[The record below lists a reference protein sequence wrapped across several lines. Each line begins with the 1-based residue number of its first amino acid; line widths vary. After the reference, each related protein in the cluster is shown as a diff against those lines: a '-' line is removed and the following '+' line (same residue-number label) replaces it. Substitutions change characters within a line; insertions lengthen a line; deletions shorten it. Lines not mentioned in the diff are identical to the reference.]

1 MSEDHMADGS
11 PAEKPPGRLVLLY
24 FGDEHK
30 AQEFLDTTDA
40 RVVGMYE
47 DPKGKEC
54 RCKSQRTARTKDFGW
69 GEHHT
74 YWGWQRH
81 SMCKRAGVWWRRNYG
96 RRLFLALGVNLLPRE
111 IGRAS
116 GREGVCQ
123 YV

>member
-1 MSEDHMADGS
+1 MRRRPPTSTRSETLLPYKTLFRAGS
-11 PAEKPPGRLVLLY
+11 PSEKPPGRLVRLY

-81 SMCKRAGVWWRRNYG
+81 SMCKR
-96 RRLFLALGVNLLPRE
+96 E
-111 IGRAS
+111 IGRAH
-116 GREGVCQ
+116 V
-123 YV
+123 